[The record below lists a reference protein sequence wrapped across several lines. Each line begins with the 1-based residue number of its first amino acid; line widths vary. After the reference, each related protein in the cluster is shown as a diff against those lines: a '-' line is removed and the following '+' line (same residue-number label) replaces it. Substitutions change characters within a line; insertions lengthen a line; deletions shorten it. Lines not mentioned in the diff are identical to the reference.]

1 MHPFRYHVF
10 ACEQRK
16 PDGLPCCHANGSQAV
31 IDALRREVAARGLF
45 DTVAVTTTGSMGLCE
60 NGPNLV
66 VYPEGTF
73 YSHVTP
79 ADVPE
84 IVTEHFQNGR
94 PVARLARTD
103 EAATKAEIGQNRG
116 KALAML
122 KARDAAGVVPDELA
136 ELARG
141 YMASRVALTA
151 IELGVFGA
159 VARAGAP
166 IDAAALAGAL
176 ATDPHATTVLADAL
190 VALGLLAKK
199 GGAYDNTPLAARFLV
214 PGGKDDAST
223 ALAHNQSL
231 WETWSTLTEVVR
243 TGVPA
248 DRPDM
253 DARGDAWTTPFIAAM
268 HKNASTRAPAVVSA
282 VGTDG
287 VRRLLDVGGGS
298 GAYAIAFA
306 QASEALE
313 ADVLDLATVTPI
325 ARGHVAAAGLSGR
338 VRTRVGDL
346 RTDALGEGYDLA
358 LLSAI
363 CHMLGPDENRDLLR
377 RVSAALAPGGR
388 VVIQDHVMAPE
399 KTAPRAGALFAIN
412 MLVGTPHGGTYS
424 EAEYAAWLG
433 EAGFGEV
440 RRVKLPGGPN
450 ELVIARKPGR
460 ETVKQPS

>member
-31 IDALRREVAARGLF
+31 IDALRREIATRGLF
-45 DTVAVTTTGSMGLCE
+45 DTVAVTTAGSMGMCA

-66 VYPEGTF
+66 VYPEGVF

-94 PVARLARTD
+94 PVARLMRTD
-103 EAATKAEIGQNRG
+103 EAATKAEIAENRG
-116 KALAML
+116 KALAMM
-122 KARDAAGVVPDELA
+122 KAKDAAGVVPDDLA
-136 ELARG
+136 EMVRG

-151 IELGVFGA
+151 IELGVFTKL
-159 VARAGAP
+159 
-166 IDAAALAGAL
+166 AAAPLEGEAL
-176 ATDPHATTVLADAL
+176 AKALSTDPHATTVLADAL

-199 GGAYDNTPLAARFLV
+199 GGAYENAPVAARFLV
-214 PGGKDDAST
+214 AGAKDDAST
-223 ALAHNQSL
+223 ALAHNLSL

-243 TGVPA
+243 TGNPA

-268 HKNASTRAPAVVSA
+268 HKNAGTRAPAVVNA
-282 VGTDG
+282 VGVAG
-287 VRRLLDVGGGS
+287 VKRMIDIGGGS

-306 QASEALE
+306 KASETLE

-325 ARGHVAAAGLSGR
+325 ARGHIAAAGLAER
-338 VRTRVGDL
+338 VRTKVGDL
-346 RTDALGEGYDLA
+346 RADALGEGYDLA

-363 CHMLGPDENRDLLR
+363 CHMLGPDENADLLK
-377 RVSAALAPGGR
+377 RVFAALAPGGR

-424 EAEYAAWLG
+424 EAEYTAWLRD
-433 EAGFGEV
+433 AGFADV
-440 RRVKLPGGPN
+440 KRVKLPGGPN
-450 ELVIARKPGR
+450 ELVIGTKGA
-460 ETVKQPS
+460 